1 MHFLFLFHKQ
11 NLLVIS
17 EKFAFTHRELFH
29 EWQATK
35 TCFMCKYIYFFIWAK
50 FLGHEWE
57 ICFKD
62 WKMFSL
68 TTFVLIASKTQCQK
82 NIYEQNF
89 ATWSSTQNVFT
100 SEEYQISRVNISFTA
115 FSIIREHLFYQKQ
128 ATLYVFFYVQNF
140 LVIEWE
146 KLFYWWK
153 KLFTSKTFLF

>member
-1 MHFLFLFHKQ
+1 
-11 NLLVIS
+11 
-17 EKFAFTHRELFH
+17 
-29 EWQATK
+29 
-35 TCFMCKYIYFFIWAK
+35 
-50 FLGHEWE
+50 
-57 ICFKD
+57 
-62 WKMFSL
+62 MFSL

-89 ATWSSTQNVFT
+89 ATWSTQNVFT

-146 KLFYWWK
+146 K
-153 KLFTSKTFLF
+153 TFLLVKNCFHKQNFFILNAICFSFYEQKLRNLFSQTNSFFMSKRHCDVFFREQNYFFIVQIFLFSSPLA